1 MMKWNVY
8 DKNCP
13 TRMILNRIADKWTVL
28 IVGALAQ
35 ETKRFNQ
42 LRKEVDGIS
51 QKMLTQVLRSMER
64 DGLLIRTVYPTIPP
78 KVEYKLTQQGKSLT
92 QLLANIRDWSEQHAD
107 YILQAQTR
115 YDKEK
120 VNN

>member
-1 MMKWNVY
+1 
-8 DKNCP
+8 
-13 TRMILNRIADKWTVL
+13 MILNRIADKWTVL

-92 QLLANIRDWSEQHAD
+92 HLLANIRDWSEQHAED
-107 YILQAQTR
+107 ILQAQIS

-120 VNN
+120 INN